1 MKKAILILSGMV
13 IALILAAATLVMT
26 IDPNQFK
33 PMLTEQVQRNLGRQ
47 LVINGPISWALWP
60 RLGLSVGEAALRN
73 PDGFAE
79 PDLIRLEQATASVAV
94 LPLLSHRLEIG
105 TIKLKGAHLL
115 LHTRKDGSSNLDG
128 LTTTGNTPSA
138 AADTRAA
145 PAPSAAAQSEAAQG
159 ADSNQPWQIRLDSIE
174 LEQASALLI
183 DERSNRRLQLAKLDL
198 SIGSLEPESWTPITL
213 SLEGS
218 DEQGRFS
225 LSGQAELKLA
235 PEPLQSQLRAV
246 SLSGSLERGAT
257 HLEAVTLNAEQLSLT
272 QPSTLQL
279 SARGQAAEKTF
290 DLQLATTLQATP
302 ALDTMTLTGSD
313 LQGTLSGQGLP
324 PSPLKLGVKG
334 DITLDRTQQQLVA
347 SKLSLTANDIA
358 LHGDASLR
366 WSERPTARFT
376 LQGEKL
382 DLDPWLASQ
391 PTKKE
396 SGKAPAASA
405 TPTAQPAAPASA
417 EPDLSALRAVDLS
430 GKLSL
435 AQLTVK
441 GITLTQPKLL
451 FTLENGL
458 LNLQQWQAGYDG
470 GQLAAHGQLDSR
482 QQPARYQLVA
492 SAKGLAMEPLLKQ
505 FADTGILS
513 GQGELTL
520 DASGSGL
527 SAPALRRNIQG
538 KLGLRVSDGAINGV
552 NLPEMIREA
561 RATLKGQRA
570 EYVKETRKTDFSD
583 LTANFVLGGGKA
595 RSQDIQLFAPALRV
609 HGEGETNL
617 VSEQLDFLFNT
628 SVVGTSKG
636 QGGRDI
642 DELKDV
648 TIPVRISGSWSQP
661 SYQLD
666 LKALLQNNTLLK
678 EKARKEAERGLNKL
692 LGNKGDNDAVKG
704 AADALLKGLFH

>member
-13 IALILAAATLVMT
+13 IALILAAATLIMT

-47 LVINGPISWALWP
+47 LVINGPISWTLWP

-105 TIKLKGAHLL
+105 TINLKGAHLL
-115 LHTRKDGSSNLDG
+115 IHTRKDGSSNLDG

-159 ADSNQPWQIRLDSIE
+159 AGSKQPWQIRLDSIE

-198 SIGSLEPESWTPITL
+198 SIGALEPESWTPITL
-213 SLEGS
+213 ALEGS

-235 PEPLQSQLRAV
+235 PEPLQSQLRAL
-246 SLSGSLERGAT
+246 SLSGALERGAT

-279 SARGQAAEKTF
+279 SARGKAAEKTF

-324 PSPLKLGVKG
+324 QSPLKLGVKG

-430 GKLSL
+430 GNLSL

-441 GITLTQPKLL
+441 GITLTHPKLL

-527 SAPALRRNIQG
+527 STAALRRNIQG

-583 LTANFVLGGGKA
+583 LTASFVLGGGKA